1 MNDTSARDKWNRRY
15 STDDYVWN
23 RGANQFVETYLAD
36 LEPGSAID
44 LGAGEGRNAVWLAGR
59 GWRVTAVDFSS
70 VGLEKGARLAADEE
84 LDISFV
90 EADATT
96 YEPVELV
103 DLVII
108 VYLQLDEEGRL
119 TALRRARSWLAP
131 GGTVF
136 VVAHDRSNV
145 TRGYG
150 GPPSPDVCYTVDETL
165 DALGD
170 LDVVVARV
178 AERIVTTETGDRI
191 ALDTVV
197 MASRLARPASAE
209 GGLVLNGDAVDDEGD
224 HRTDD
229 RTDES

>member
-1 MNDTSARDKWNRRY
+1 MNDTTARDAWNRRY

-36 LEPGSAID
+36 LKPGSAID
-44 LGAGEGRNAVWLAGR
+44 LGAGEGRNAVWLAER
-59 GWRVTAVDFSS
+59 GWRVTAVDFSA

-84 LDISFV
+84 LDVDFV

-96 YEPVELV
+96 YEPAELV

-108 VYLQLDEEGRL
+108 VYLQLDEEDRL
-119 TALRRARSWLAP
+119 TALRHARSWLAP
-131 GGTVF
+131 SGTLF

-145 TRGYG
+145 TSGYG
-150 GPPSPDVCYTVDETL
+150 GPPSADVCYTVEETL

-178 AERIVTTETGDRI
+178 AERTVTTDTGDRI

-197 MASRLARPASAE
+197 MATRPA
-209 GGLVLNGDAVDDEGD
+209 
-224 HRTDD
+224 
-229 RTDES
+229 